1 MDTQLLNSVLLAA
14 LGFFVT
20 RILKK
25 ADDIDLATK
34 SISTDIALIKADRQL
49 IWDKINQMEKDLDQL
64 KFLLRH
70 VSDMSD
76 Q

>member
-1 MDTQLLNSVLLAA
+1 MDTQLLNSLLLAA

-34 SISTDIALIKADRQL
+34 SISIDIALIKNDRKL
-49 IWDKINQMEKDLDQL
+49 IWDKINQMELDLEQL
-64 KFLLRH
+64 KELIK
-70 VSDMSD
+70 SK
-76 Q
+76 

>member
-49 IWDKINQMEKDLDQL
+49 IWDKINQMEKDLEQL
-64 KFLLRH
+64 KCLLRH
-70 VSDMSD
+70 VSDRSD

>member
-49 IWDKINQMEKDLDQL
+49 IWGKINQMEKDLDQL
-64 KFLLRH
+64 KYLLRH
-70 VSDMSD
+70 VSDRSD